1 MELDAAR
8 LAFSSLGAGP
18 DLASVEQASLP
29 QASGVP
35 AGLSTREVEVL
46 LLVAAGHTNR
56 EIAAMLIVSEHT
68 VARHVQNIFTKLGV
82 NTRTAAAAVA
92 HRHGLVRR

>member
-56 EIAAMLIVSEHT
+56 EIAAMLIVSEHS
-68 VARHVQNIFTKLGV
+68 VARHVLIIFTKLGV